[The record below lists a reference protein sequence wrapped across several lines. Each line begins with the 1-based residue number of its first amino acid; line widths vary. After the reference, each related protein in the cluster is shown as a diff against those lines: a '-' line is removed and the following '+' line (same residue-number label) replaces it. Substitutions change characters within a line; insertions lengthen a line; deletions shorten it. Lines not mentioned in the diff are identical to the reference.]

1 MSSSNKQHRPKSAKS
16 HPPKCHST
24 YVVAFSLN
32 ETEDTMK
39 AINDGKILD
48 VTLTNST
55 VVSSARDPT
64 NNTISSITPILNEI
78 IDNISVKNDDDKIKP
93 SVTDYA
99 FDKTL
104 EDIHQSNVLLNSNF
118 GLGDI
123 SSSNTSTETIRNASN
138 SSNLTICSNVGSLP
152 TENSNITLKHHQKED
167 DDSLYSNV
175 IIPLTSKCSIFS
187 AKNNEQLEK
196 GNKTAKNSSISYNT
210 DENLT
215 INVPSGIHIPVSKSF
230 LKLDNVVT
238 PYKTDCIN
246 VALVQMEKSPIVTR
260 SKEKINCTDN
270 YNVSEN
276 KSNSLILP
284 KNIPNPATDYS
295 KSYLSAM
302 YNENENS
309 ETTLVGSVFS
319 GFSSSND
326 ERLHN
331 IGSSINKTDDSMLSL
346 TSRSQYYSSTDE
358 KLEDS
363 SEKPSPISNTIP
375 TTSDVGYVID
385 TNHVIIA
392 DDMRKLYPLKSKG
405 DGQQFM
411 DKFTENLIKKTFDIS
426 ENFQKNVNVTLPN
439 ESTIIQEILT
449 QRENAQKL
457 SCSEELRNFQPF
469 PDMWDKISV
478 TLDLAIKRLE
488 ESLSDKILNELKTT
502 LHKIE
507 HFANQISLQKPNES
521 GDVDAIEKAESN
533 NDEGMQCNII
543 QSYVIDN
550 LMIRLSEEGQSERS
564 TRTKILKVKHPK
576 ILPDTF
582 EVLKA
587 YSKPDSIPTG
597 EGDSLRVSSG
607 DSEIST
613 QSRRRLLFHG
623 PMRFFRENSV
633 VLGSVPAFFV
643 YMLVIYG
650 FVMLVVKV

>member
-1 MSSSNKQHRPKSAKS
+1 MSSSYKEHRPKSAKA
-16 HPPKCHST
+16 HPPKCQPT

-32 ETEDTMK
+32 ENEDTMK
-39 AINDGKILD
+39 AVNDDKNLD
-48 VTLTNST
+48 ATITYST
-55 VVSSARDPT
+55 VVSSVRDPT
-64 NNTISSITPILNEI
+64 NNTISSITSILNEI
-78 IDNISVKNDDDKIKP
+78 IDNMTVSNEDDKIKQ
-93 SVTDYA
+93 SVTEYTIE
-99 FDKTL
+99 KNL
-104 EDIHQSNVLLNSNF
+104 EENHQSNVLFNSNL

-123 SSSNTSTETIRNASN
+123 SSSNTSTDTIRNTSD

-152 TENSNITLKHHQKED
+152 TENSNTTLKHQQKHD
-167 DDSLYSNV
+167 DLYSNF
-175 IIPLTSKCSIFS
+175 IIPLTSKCTIFS
-187 AKNNEQLEK
+187 AKNNEQLEEV
-196 GNKTAKNSSISYNT
+196 NKIAKNSSISCNT
-210 DENLT
+210 AESLT
-215 INVPSGIHIPVSKSF
+215 INIPSGIHIQVSKSKSS
-230 LKLDNVVT
+230 LILDNVIT

-246 VALVQMEKSPIVTR
+246 VALVQMERSPIVTC
-260 SKEKINCTDN
+260 SKEKINSKVN
-270 YNVSEN
+270 EN

-284 KNIPNPATDYS
+284 KNIPNPTTDYS
-295 KSYLSAM
+295 KSYLVSKM

-331 IGSSINKTDDSMLSL
+331 TGSSINKTNDSMCSL

-363 SEKPSPISNTIP
+363 SVKPSPISNTIP
-375 TTSDVGYVID
+375 TTSDVEYVID

-411 DKFTENLIKKTFDIS
+411 NKFTENLIKKTFDIKD
-426 ENFQKNVNVTLPN
+426 NFQKNVTVTLPN
-439 ESTIIQEILT
+439 ESTIQEILT
-449 QRENAQKL
+449 QRENVQKL
-457 SCSEELRNFQPF
+457 SCSEESRNFQPF
-469 PDMWDKISV
+469 PDMWEKISL
-478 TLDLAIKRLE
+478 TLDIAIKRLE

-521 GDVDAIEKAESN
+521 GDVDAIEKGESN

-550 LMIRLSEEGQSERS
+550 LMIKLSEEDQSEGS
-564 TRTKILKVKHPK
+564 ARTKILKVKHPK
-576 ILPDTF
+576 MLADTF

-587 YSKPDSIPTG
+587 YSKPVSIPTG

-607 DSEIST
+607 ESEIST
-613 QSRRRLLFHG
+613 QSRRRILFHG
-623 PMRFFRENSV
+623 PLRFLRENSV

>member
-1 MSSSNKQHRPKSAKS
+1 MSSSYKKHRPKSATS
-16 HPPKCHST
+16 HPPKCHPT
-24 YVVAFSLN
+24 YVVAFCLN
-32 ETEDTMK
+32 ENEDTMK
-39 AINDGKILD
+39 AVNDDKFPDATI
-48 VTLTNST
+48 TNST
-55 VVSSARDPT
+55 VVSTAKDST
-64 NNTISSITPILNEI
+64 NNTISSITSILNEI
-78 IDNISVKNDDDKIKP
+78 IDNMTVSNHDGKIKQ
-93 SVTDYA
+93 SVTEYD
-99 FDKTL
+99 FEKII
-104 EDIHQSNVLLNSNF
+104 EENHKSNFLFNSNF
-118 GLGDI
+118 GLGDV
-123 SSSNTSTETIRNASN
+123 SSSNTSTDTIRNTSN
-138 SSNLTICSNVGSLP
+138 LSNLTICSNVGSLP
-152 TENSNITLKHHQKED
+152 IENSNTTLKNHQKD
-167 DDSLYSNV
+167 DDKSLYSNL

-187 AKNNEQLEK
+187 TKNNEQLENA
-196 GNKTAKNSSISYNT
+196 NKITKSDSISCNT

-215 INVPSGIHIPVSKSF
+215 INVPSGNHIHLSKTY
-230 LKLDNVVT
+230 LIDNVAT

-246 VALVQMEKSPIVTR
+246 VALVQMERSPMVNR
-260 SKEKINCTDN
+260 SKEKNCCTNN
-270 YNVSEN
+270 YKVDGN
-276 KSNSLILP
+276 KSNSLILA

-295 KSYLSAM
+295 KSYLS
-302 YNENENS
+302 NIHDENENS

-331 IGSSINKTDDSMLSL
+331 TGSSINKTDDSMFSL

-439 ESTIIQEILT
+439 ESTIQEILT
-449 QRENAQKL
+449 QRENVQKL
-457 SCSEELRNFQPF
+457 SCSEESRNFQPF
-469 PDMWDKISV
+469 PDMWEKISV
-478 TLDLAIKRLE
+478 TLDLAIKKLE
-488 ESLSDKILNELKTT
+488 QSLSDKILNELKTT

-507 HFANQISLQKPNES
+507 HFANQISLQKPNQS

-550 LMIRLSEEGQSERS
+550 LMIKLSEEGQSEGS
-564 TRTKILKVKHPK
+564 ARTKILKVKHPK
-576 ILPDTF
+576 ILADTF

-587 YSKPDSIPTG
+587 YSKPVSIPTG

-607 DSEIST
+607 ESEIST
-613 QSRRRLLFHG
+613 QSRRRLLFRG
-623 PMRFFRENSV
+623 PMRFFRENSI

-650 FVMLVVKV
+650 FVMLVVRV

>member
-1 MSSSNKQHRPKSAKS
+1 MSSSYKKHRPKSATS
-16 HPPKCHST
+16 HPPKCHPT
-24 YVVAFSLN
+24 YVVAFCLN
-32 ETEDTMK
+32 ENEDTMK
-39 AINDGKILD
+39 AVNDDKFPDATI
-48 VTLTNST
+48 TNST
-55 VVSSARDPT
+55 VVSTAKDST
-64 NNTISSITPILNEI
+64 NNTISSITSILNEI
-78 IDNISVKNDDDKIKP
+78 IDNMTVSNDDGKIKQ
-93 SVTDYA
+93 SVTEYA
-99 FDKTL
+99 FEKII
-104 EDIHQSNVLLNSNF
+104 EENHKSNFLFNSNF
-118 GLGDI
+118 GLGDV
-123 SSSNTSTETIRNASN
+123 SSSNTT
-138 SSNLTICSNVGSLP
+138 
-152 TENSNITLKHHQKED
+152 
-167 DDSLYSNV
+167 
-175 IIPLTSKCSIFS
+175 
-187 AKNNEQLEK
+187 
-196 GNKTAKNSSISYNT
+196 
-210 DENLT
+210 
-215 INVPSGIHIPVSKSF
+215 
-230 LKLDNVVT
+230 
-238 PYKTDCIN
+238 
-246 VALVQMEKSPIVTR
+246 
-260 SKEKINCTDN
+260 
-270 YNVSEN
+270 
-276 KSNSLILP
+276 

-295 KSYLSAM
+295 KSYLS
-302 YNENENS
+302 NIHDENENS

-331 IGSSINKTDDSMLSL
+331 TGSSINKTDDSMFSL

-439 ESTIIQEILT
+439 ESTIQEILT
-449 QRENAQKL
+449 QRENVQKL
-457 SCSEELRNFQPF
+457 SCSEESRNFQPF
-469 PDMWDKISV
+469 PDMWEKISV
-478 TLDLAIKRLE
+478 TLDLAIKKLE
-488 ESLSDKILNELKTT
+488 QSLSDKILNELKTT

-507 HFANQISLQKPNES
+507 HFANQISLQKPNQS

-550 LMIRLSEEGQSERS
+550 LMIKLSEEGQSEGS
-564 TRTKILKVKHPK
+564 ARTKILKVKHPK
-576 ILPDTF
+576 ILADTF

-587 YSKPDSIPTG
+587 YSKPVSIPTG

-607 DSEIST
+607 ESEIST
-613 QSRRRLLFHG
+613 QSRRRLLFRG
-623 PMRFFRENSV
+623 PMRFFRENSI

-650 FVMLVVKV
+650 FVMLVVRV